1 MPNAT
6 EPTDEARS
14 TLVRNE
20 RAKLTA
26 TYVNGVAIA
35 VLAVGGLAPVF
46 AVRPSGTPSLSVLA
60 SSILCFCVSA
70 ALHWAARRFLK
81 ELR

>member
-1 MPNAT
+1 MSNA
-6 EPTDEARS
+6 EEEVLARAK
-14 TLVRNE
+14 TIHNE

-35 VLAVGGLAPVF
+35 VFAVGGLAPIF
-46 AVRPSGTPSLSVLA
+46 AVRPSGSPPAGTLFA
-60 SSILCFCVSA
+60 SAFCLCISA
-70 ALHWAARRFLK
+70 ILHWAARRFLK